1 MPMVLLSKPRLTCKV
16 CQTKTKNFI
25 STAFLLLEMSD
36 SDSTDTGVE
45 PQAKKMCRSFT
56 AAKKL
61 EIVAMEG

>member
-1 MPMVLLSKPRLTCKV
+1 MFDYCFKV

-36 SDSTDTGVE
+36 SDSTDTGVD
-45 PQAKKMCRSFT
+45 PQAKKMRRSFT